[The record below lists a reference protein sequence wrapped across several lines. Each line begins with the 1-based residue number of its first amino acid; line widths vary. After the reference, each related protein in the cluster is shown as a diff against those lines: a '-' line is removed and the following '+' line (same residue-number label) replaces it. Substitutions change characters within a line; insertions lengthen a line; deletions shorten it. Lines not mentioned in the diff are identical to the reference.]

1 MQIILRLQNDPSADG
16 LVLCAPVVP
25 EVKTMLVLPGYQVSI
40 SWHQQCDV
48 DRGNPPGATE
58 ADWNERRPV
67 AFEVASVGHS
77 FDPENKTALLPCCY
91 LKAIPT
97 KITPTVED

>member
-1 MQIILRLQNDPSADG
+1 MQIILRLQNDPCADG
-16 LVLCAPVVP
+16 LVLDVAVVP
-25 EVKTMLVLPGYQVSI
+25 EVKTLLVLPGYHVGI
-40 SWHQQCDV
+40 SWHHQCDL

-58 ADWNERRPV
+58 ADYDERRPV

-77 FDPENKTALLPCCY
+77 FDPENKMALLPCCY

-97 KITPTVED
+97 KVSPPVDE